1 MFHRPLNYWC
11 YREILHTLPQP
22 LEPGY
27 DRRQRRLHEVSHPAF
42 YQTVFASPQLELIEL
57 DDTQWLK
64 VQQRSLLRR
73 TLQQTSSGEQLI
85 FAGFEISALIVL
97 CLQVAGW

>member
-1 MFHRPLNYWC
+1 MA
-11 YREILHTLPQP
+11 YRETLLAQYRCA
-22 LEPGY
+22 Y
-27 DRRQRRLHEVSHPAF
+27 DRRQRRRHAVSHPTF

-73 TLQQTSSGEQLI
+73 TLQKPCSGEQLI
-85 FAGFEISALIVL
+85 FAGFKISALIFL
-97 CLQVAGW
+97 YLQAVGG